1 MPTVSDIY
9 GGRQPRDLPLYSL
22 ADAARIVRVRPATLR
37 SWVLGREYE
46 TSGGMQKWP
55 ALVKIADRKDRRL
68 SFTNLVEL
76 HVLSA
81 LRGRKV
87 RVDRIREATRFIK
100 SKMGTEHPLA
110 DVDTSTDEVDVYVEY
125 LGLLVNASKGQAAFR
140 PVIEQYL
147 TRIERDERGLA
158 RRLFPATRIGQA
170 MGPQRVVIDPARR
183 FGQPLLEGTGVATAT
198 IADRFRAGESA
209 RELAADFGMSET
221 DVEEA
226 VRFETL
232 LRPAA

>member
-1 MPTVSDIY
+1 VAKVSDIY
-9 GGRQPRDLPLYSL
+9 GGRQPRDLPLYSM
-22 ADAARIVRVRPATLR
+22 AEAARIVRLRPATLR
-37 SWVLGREYE
+37 TWVLGRDYE
-46 TSGGMQKWP
+46 TSSGTQKWP
-55 ALVKIADRKDRRL
+55 ALVKIADRRQKRL

-100 SKMGTEHPLA
+100 SEMGTDHPLA
-110 DVDTSTDEVDVYVEY
+110 DSDTSTDEVDVYVEY
-125 LGLLVNASKGQAAFR
+125 LGRLVNASQGQATFR
-140 PVIEQYL
+140 PIVEQYL
-147 TRIERDERGLA
+147 TRIDRDERGLA
-158 RRLFPATRIGQA
+158 RRLFPVTRVGTSL
-170 MGPQRVVIDPARR
+170 GPQRVVIDPARR
-183 FGQPLLEGTGVATAT
+183 FGKPFLEGTGVATAT
-198 IADRFRAGESA
+198 VADRFRAGESS
-209 RELAADFGMSET
+209 RELAADFGVTEA

>member
-1 MPTVSDIY
+1 VPAVTDIY

-37 SWVLGREYE
+37 SWVLGRKYE
-46 TSGGMQKWP
+46 TSGGTRKWP
-55 ALVKIADRKDRRL
+55 ALVQIADRKEKRL
-68 SFTNLVEL
+68 SFANLVEL

-87 RVDRIREATRFIK
+87 QVDRIREATKFIE
-100 SKMGTEHPLA
+100 SRMGTEHPLA

-125 LGLLVNASKGQAAFR
+125 LGLLVNASKGQATLR

-147 TRIERDERGLA
+147 TRIERDASGLA
-158 RRLFPATRIGQA
+158 RRLFPATRSGQTL
-170 MGPQRVVIDPARR
+170 GPQRVVIDPARR
-183 FGQPLLEGTGVATAT
+183 FGQPFLEGTGVTTA
-198 IADRFRAGESA
+198 IVADRFRAGESA

-226 VRFETL
+226 VRFEAL